1 MAGTT
6 AQPALGAKA
15 DYSTLSEYLKRI
27 YWSSAQ
33 HELCNMILFF
43 VDSLR
48 LDVNERYTIEAD
60 DLDCNNFKEIFELWC
75 KH

>member
-1 MAGTT
+1 MAGTA
-6 AQPALGAKA
+6 AQPALGAKVN
-15 DYSTLSEYLKRI
+15 YSTLFGHLRKI

-43 VDSLR
+43 ADSLG
-48 LDVNERYTIEAD
+48 LDVNERHAIKAE